1 VEIKKKE
8 VMLISAEIF
17 REAGNLINKMLS
29 IRQRKLRTERI
40 LSVYSE
46 IIKLEK
52 RKRSNSYRKNEK
64 FVPKDGVFTYFRY
77 NDKESVMVIIN
88 NNIKDQ
94 TLDLKY
100 FEESLKGFSKGKE
113 VISGKEFSLQN
124 TLTVPAQTPFIIE
137 LEK

>member
-1 VEIKKKE
+1 
-8 VMLISAEIF
+8 
-17 REAGNLINKMLS
+17 
-29 IRQRKLRTERI
+29 
-40 LSVYSE
+40 
-46 IIKLEK
+46 
-52 RKRSNSYRKNEK
+52 
-64 FVPKDGVFTYFRY
+64 
-77 NDKESVMVIIN
+77 MVVIN